1 MNELWLKK
9 WRTVREELTRLLHE
23 FNEVN
28 QADTPVLYEEVR
40 SMKEQIERLHIE
52 ITRKYAQQWWSQIPT
67 EDIRRLRVLLIGR
80 PLSPSAIYRRPD
92 LSYLMLLLD
101 LEDPNVIRIW
111 AEMTEEKRKKTL
123 DDLALLTKLSD
134 EESQTENGWQ
144 KQEEVDTLA
153 YAVLGLTSSATWQEI
168 RQAYRD
174 AVRRVHPD
182 AGGDPARFR
191 HIQLAYEH
199 LTKIRKP

>member
-9 WRTVREELTRLLHE
+9 WRTVRKELTRLLHE

-28 QADTPVLYEEVR
+28 QEDTPVLYEEVL

-80 PLSPSAIYRRPD
+80 PISPSVIHRRPD

-134 EESQTENGWQ
+134 EESQTENSWQ